1 MQRNPIMIQKI
12 LSEIENNS
20 TFLITT
26 HENPDGDA
34 VGSTLALGCFL
45 RSLGKDIAIY
55 YRDPMP
61 DIYRFLSLADIV
73 VNDIPDRTF
82 DICFVLDAGEARRVS
97 DGFTSIARFEK
108 LINIDHHPY
117 GEQFGFINYVD
128 PAAAATGAM
137 IYRIIAAT
145 GHKLDIDTALC
156 IYTAIVADTGSFRY
170 SNANREAFN
179 ICGELVSLGINPWNV
194 AERLYESQPRKRLDL
209 LALAL
214 ATLTVS
220 ERGDFASIT
229 VTLDMFAAS
238 GAGPDLTDGFVN
250 YPRSIQGVEVAIL
263 FREVSDRVFKVG
275 FRSKGKVNVSRLAA
289 SLGGG
294 GHHNAAGCTV
304 SGSLQEV
311 KNTVFSAIEQA
322 L

>member
-1 MQRNPIMIQKI
+1 MMIQKI
-12 LSEIENNS
+12 LSEIENCRS
-20 TFLITT
+20 FLITT

-34 VGSTLALGCFL
+34 VGTTLALACFL
-45 RSLGKDIAIY
+45 ESLGKDIVIY

-61 DIYRFLSLADIV
+61 DTYMFLPLSDSV
-73 VNDIPDRTF
+73 VNVIPDREF
-82 DICFVLDAGEARRVS
+82 DICFVLDAGEANRVCN
-97 DGFTSIARFEK
+97 GFTSLARYGK
-108 LINIDHHPY
+108 LINIDHHSS
-117 GEQFGFINYVD
+117 GEPFGFINYVD
-128 PAAAATGAM
+128 PAASATGAM
-137 IYRIIAAT
+137 IYRIIAAS

-179 ICGELVSLGINPWNV
+179 ISGELVELGINPWNV

-209 LALAL
+209 LSLAL
-214 ATLTVS
+214 STLTVS

-229 VTLDMFAAS
+229 VTLDMFETT

-263 FREVSDRVFKVG
+263 FRQVSDLVFKVG
-275 FRSKGKVNVSRLAA
+275 FRSKGKVNVSRLAV

-304 SGSLQEV
+304 IGSIQEV
-311 KNTVFSAIEQA
+311 KQTVFSAIEQA